1 MLKFSVVPLLLAAC
15 SEAPAPV
22 EMPPPSVSVATV
34 DSRTVQIHREF
45 IGRTDATARVE
56 IRARVSGVLEERR
69 FAEGAA
75 VSAGDLLYRIESDG
89 YAAAVAQAEAQVES
103 ERARVNETGVN
114 LRRMEQL
121 GVNRSVSEQDVDE
134 ARAAAQVAS
143 AGLKGAEAALQRA
156 RLDLEYTTITAPVG
170 GQISE
175 TRIDTGNLVGPD
187 SGVLATI
194 VALDPIHVH
203 FTVSDIEYLDFRR
216 RQLADGRDPADGP
229 ALAPAL
235 RLADGIDYPHPGR
248 FELAA
253 NEIDPGTG
261 TLTLRAAFPNP
272 EQLLRPGQFV
282 TVVFDGDTEQQSLVV
297 PQQAVLANR
306 AGRSVLVVGDDST
319 VEQRNVVLGD
329 ALGDAFIVESGLE
342 PGERVVVRGL
352 QKVRPGMTV
361 TVDDAQ

>member
-1 MLKFSVVPLLLAAC
+1 M
-15 SEAPAPV
+15 
-22 EMPPPSVSVATV
+22 
-34 DSRTVQIHREF
+34 
-45 IGRTDATARVE
+45 
-56 IRARVSGVLEERR
+56 
-69 FAEGAA
+69 
-75 VSAGDLLYRIESDG
+75 
-89 YAAAVAQAEAQVES
+89 
-103 ERARVNETGVN
+103 
-114 LRRMEQL
+114 
-121 GVNRSVSEQDVDE
+121 
-134 ARAAAQVAS
+134 
-143 AGLKGAEAALQRA
+143 
-156 RLDLEYTTITAPVG
+156 
-170 GQISE
+170 
-175 TRIDTGNLVGPD
+175 
-187 SGVLATI
+187 
-194 VALDPIHVH
+194 
-203 FTVSDIEYLDFRR
+203 
-216 RQLADGRDPADGP
+216 
-229 ALAPAL
+229 
-235 RLADGIDYPHPGR
+235 RLADGIDYPHPGH